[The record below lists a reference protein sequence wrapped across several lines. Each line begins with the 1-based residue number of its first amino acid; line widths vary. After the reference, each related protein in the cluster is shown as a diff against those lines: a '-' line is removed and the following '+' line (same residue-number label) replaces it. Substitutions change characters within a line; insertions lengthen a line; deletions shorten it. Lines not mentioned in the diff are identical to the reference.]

1 MGGGS
6 GSQLPL
12 GQVDSD
18 TCIRNC
24 TYTLI
29 GARAHVRSP
38 AVPAGN
44 PSYVQTSAREDS
56 RRINAH
62 ATTPCIYPIYIYI
75 YCFSTNHLEKVARTV
90 KEVGLSAV
98 RQSCQQGPLSPPF
111 PSKSHRSWVAGGA
124 ALGAR
129 AAPAARARAPGAC
142 TGAWRAAG
150 SAARSGGAG
159 GGRLRDVFLGFR
171 LDQGK
176 CPRGPGRLDPQLRY
190 LTPRFRL
197 VMAGPL

>member
-12 GQVDSD
+12 GQVPSN

-29 GARAHVRSP
+29 GVRAHVRFT
-38 AVPAGN
+38 AVPEGN

-62 ATTPCIYPIYIYI
+62 ATIPCIYPIYV
-75 YCFSTNHLEKVARTV
+75 FLSSNHLQKVARTV

-98 RQSCQQGPLSPPF
+98 RQSCQQGPLPPPF
-111 PSKSHRSWVAGGA
+111 PSKSHRSSVAGGA

-142 TGAWRAAG
+142 TGAWGAAG
-150 SAARSGGAG
+150 SAPRSGGTG
-159 GGRLRDVFLGFR
+159 RGRLRDVFLGFV
-171 LDQGK
+171 LDQCK
-176 CPRGPGRLDPQLRY
+176 CLRWPGRLDPLLRY